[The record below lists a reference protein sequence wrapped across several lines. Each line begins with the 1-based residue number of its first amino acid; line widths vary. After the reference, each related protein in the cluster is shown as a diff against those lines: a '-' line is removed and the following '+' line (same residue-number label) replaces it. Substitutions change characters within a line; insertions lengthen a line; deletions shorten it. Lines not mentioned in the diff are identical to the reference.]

1 MSDFQI
7 QDGFS
12 YNPSF
17 GDVAATS
24 TAMLMYNK
32 PSILQ
37 SAALSH
43 CCLTSVGVVELAQA
57 PPHSAESLLNVQ
69 ICGYS
74 PQVDSLLP
82 LIESI
87 DSTLHHSRNP
97 QLRIAV
103 GGHIHGP
110 QLSPSRKSIIASL
123 PHLGDSVN
131 VCGVSLRKRNFKI
144 NQSKRVTQTA
154 MGGDVRVV
162 QIFVTPVRSW
172 Y

>member
-1 MSDFQI
+1 MSDFQT

-17 GDVAATS
+17 GDVAATF

-57 PPHSAESLLNVQ
+57 LLHSAESLLNVQ
-69 ICGYS
+69 IRGYS

-82 LIESI
+82 LIEPI

-97 QLRIAV
+97 QLRIAI

-110 QLSPSRKSIIASL
+110 QLSPSCKSIIASL

-144 NQSKRVTQTA
+144 NQSKRVTQTV
-154 MGGDVRVV
+154 MGGDVYVV
-162 QIFVTPVRSW
+162 QIFVKPVRSW